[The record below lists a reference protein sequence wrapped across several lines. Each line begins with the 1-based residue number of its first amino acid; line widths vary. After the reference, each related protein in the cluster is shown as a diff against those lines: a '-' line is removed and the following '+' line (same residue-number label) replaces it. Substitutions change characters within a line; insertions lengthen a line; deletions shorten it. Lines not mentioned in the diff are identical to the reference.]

1 MISLVYY
8 SGSGIKSYC
17 ITTWSWGDLL
27 LQYVMQHRFRLL
39 LQHRVCYR
47 VLCHYCS
54 VQLHCV
60 LGVLHLYKVIGNGI
74 IPGNKSVLHESLFD
88 VFIDNKYLTG
98 MLNIT
103 QSINQTIHK
112 LWFILNI
119 KIKSTTSIYNI
130 FEFLTSVH
138 SDITSFLLAK
148 CFDRNPCQAKNY

>member
-8 SGSGIKSYC
+8 SGSGIKLYC
-17 ITTWSWGDLL
+17 ITTWSWGDLW
-27 LQYVMQHRFRLL
+27 LQYVIQHRVRLL

-47 VLCHYCS
+47 VCYNCS

-60 LGVLHLYKVIGNGI
+60 PGVLHLYKVIGNGI
-74 IPGNKSVLHESLFD
+74 IPGNKTVLHESLFD

-103 QSINQTIHK
+103 QSINQSIHK
-112 LWFILNI
+112 LWFIFNI

-130 FEFLTSVH
+130 IEFLTSVH

-148 CFDRNPCQAKNY
+148 CFDRNPWLAKKY